1 MRGRTLAAGV
11 VAASLL
17 VLGLAAVAGPA
28 AAQVD
33 PANEDDVCEG
43 APDDGDS
50 LVLVLPG
57 GTYVHAG
64 ESVTLLP
71 DTEADVA
78 LCSDGQIDPAGAD
91 SAWALQGTVDGITI
105 DSTGENSYGIVV
117 DDVTREVSVDLAP
130 AVSSRS
136 VTAPEITASPGKVTA
151 ARVDGEAYRVAF
163 DGNRQAFV
171 DANGSYVTTLT
182 EMRSAAERLNRSAGS
197 GSVNRSTFE
206 DVNRTAALREEYASV
221 QSLLFDSTTG
231 GGGAATAAL
240 EAYQRRHQGAV
251 AETATHL
258 RNANEKLR
266 GRTASLA
273 TTVLANLL
281 GVLVVGAVVGGVG
294 GRAGTNYVLERVEN
308 KRRRSSAYDFRLRQ
322 LLPQFG
328 VAFLLV
334 VAAVGVAV
342 GVGLVEPLVAAVLA
356 VIGL

>member
-1 MRGRTLAAGV
+1 MRGHSLAAGV

-33 PANEDDVCEG
+33 PANEDDICEG
-43 APDDGDS
+43 APDGDS
-50 LVLVLPG
+50 LVLVLPS

-71 DTEADVA
+71 GTEADVA

-91 SAWALQGTVDGITI
+91 SAWALQGNVDGISI
-105 DSTGENSYGIVV
+105 DSTDENSYGIVV

-130 AVSSRS
+130 AVTSRS
-136 VTAPEITASPGKVTA
+136 VTAPDVTASPGKVTT
-151 ARVDGEAYRVAF
+151 ARVDGEAYQVAF
-163 DGNRQAFV
+163 AGDRQEFV
-171 DANGSYVTTLT
+171 DANGSYVATLT
-182 EMRSAAERLNRSAGS
+182 GMRSAAERLNRSAGS

-206 DVNRTAALREEYASV
+206 DVNRTAALRTEYASV
-221 QSLLFDSTTG
+221 QSLLFDSATD

-240 EAYQRRHQGAV
+240 EAYQRRHQNTI

-258 RNANEKLR
+258 RNANRKLR
-266 GRTASLA
+266 GRAASVA

-281 GVLVVGAVVGGVG
+281 GVLVVGAVVGGIG

-328 VAFLLV
+328 VALLLIGI
-334 VAAVGVAV
+334 AIGVAV
-342 GVGLVEPLVAAVLA
+342 AVGLVEPLVAAVLA
-356 VIGL
+356 VIGV